1 MEMTLNEAIEIGK
14 SVKDKMCWTDE
25 ELNKEIFLTQLVAA
39 YLDGRGDCQIVVNA
53 LWRKI
58 ADLMNMSNARWVAKK
73 AENSAKIDV

>member
-1 MEMTLNEAIEIGK
+1 
-14 SVKDKMCWTDE
+14 
-25 ELNKEIFLTQLVAA
+25 VAD
-39 YLDGRGDCQIVVNA
+39 YLDGRGFCKIVVNA